1 MKDKPAHQLP
11 SFAGYLNK
19 VFAFRTAAERLRD
32 ARQDPEFSPQ
42 SVFLAVF
49 HAFVFRLPSFQQLEA
64 ELAQPAL
71 RSWLGLERA
80 FRDDVLRYSRCCESC
95 LQRRVTTLDDDG
107 QPVERTQYYHRAVGR
122 QIVSAPVKP
131 FLAVEWLQPGEG
143 EDTAARRLLAQLP
156 ELYGSP
162 FFDILL
168 LDSLY
173 AQAPLLKLAQQIGW
187 DLVIT
192 LRQENREVYQNAA
205 GLFRARAPD
214 PCFEHREDGRARQVR
229 VWDTEGRPFT
239 AGHPR
244 PVRVLRAEE
253 QVTAAHYREGKLTPE
268 TTAHKWVWITTL
280 EQSTFPTRQVWQL
293 GHPRWKNENHGWND
307 LTQHWAFQHGF
318 PHACKHR
325 PRRLSPSGRREPGP
339 NRGLAAVTL
348 IRGLAFA
355 LSSAFTLVHSKI
367 VPVAA
372 GHYSP
377 RAPWLTAAPAPEGL
391 PRPKKAAANLLGVPS
406 AGRHRRCHAFPPP
419 PAPLHA
425 KFLASL
431 VPALTRAAASRR
443 MTVSAGA
450 ATAAGCAAGGR
461 E

>member
-11 SFAGYLNK
+11 SFAGYLNQ

-49 HAFVFRLPSFQQLEA
+49 YAFVFRLPSFQPLEA

-80 FRDDVLRYSRCCESC
+80 FRDDVLRYSLCSFDLDGLRQMLVTVNRCLKRNKAFDAGRLQGRIVAALDGIEGLSSYSRCCESC

-107 QPVERTQYYHRAVGR
+107 PPVERTQYYHRAVGC

-173 AQAPLLKLAQQIGW
+173 AQAP
-187 DLVIT
+187 V
-192 LRQENREVYQNAA
+192 
-205 GLFRARAPD
+205 
-214 PCFEHREDGRARQVR
+214 
-229 VWDTEGRPFT
+229 
-239 AGHPR
+239 
-244 PVRVLRAEE
+244 
-253 QVTAAHYREGKLTPE
+253 
-268 TTAHKWVWITTL
+268 
-280 EQSTFPTRQVWQL
+280 
-293 GHPRWKNENHGWND
+293 
-307 LTQHWAFQHGF
+307 
-318 PHACKHR
+318 
-325 PRRLSPSGRREPGP
+325 P

-355 LSSAFTLVHSKI
+355 LSSAFTLLHSKI
-367 VPVAA
+367 VRLYQTPRIEVARQLHRSLWQMQPPA
-372 GHYSP
+372 
-377 RAPWLTAAPAPEGL
+377 RAPT
-391 PRPKKAAANLLGVPS
+391 
-406 AGRHRRCHAFPPP
+406 
-419 PAPLHA
+419 
-425 KFLASL
+425 
-431 VPALTRAAASRR
+431 VPAGAS
-443 MTVSAGA
+443 
-450 ATAAGCAAGGR
+450 
-461 E
+461 